1 MSTELRWP
9 IQSVPISHPFWCHV
23 LKFEQLLRIQ
33 FCISNVIWPCTCS
46 FIAKCSIA
54 YTVKEQC
61 ISLSTPIFTPLPSLH
76 CIHKIEI
83 RRTILSFHAFSFN
96 LTFMLPKGEGARAFD
111 RTPLTLCMH
120 VLHDL
125 CGNYRIPWLPTPWNL
140 AEQTENILIQN
151 LWKSP
156 FPWKFMH
163 IYYNC
168 NRKGQ
173 NAVDHTGVQTQA
185 PCIYSKVLY

>member
-125 CGNYRIPWLPTPWNL
+125 CGNYRIPMVTDSLESCWTD
-140 AEQTENILIQN
+140 
-151 LWKSP
+151 WKYTNSKSLKIS
-156 FPWKFMH
+156 FPLKIH
-163 IYYNC
+163 AY
-168 NRKGQ
+168 
-173 NAVDHTGVQTQA
+173 
-185 PCIYSKVLY
+185 LL